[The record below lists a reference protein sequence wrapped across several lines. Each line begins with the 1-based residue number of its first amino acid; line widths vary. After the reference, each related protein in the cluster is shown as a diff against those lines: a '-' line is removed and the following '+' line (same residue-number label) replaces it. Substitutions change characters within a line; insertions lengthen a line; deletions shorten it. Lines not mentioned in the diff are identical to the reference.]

1 MKKIYS
7 LFCKTEEIICGIF
20 FVALV
25 SSILVSAI
33 LRSVSMSMSWNI
45 DVALLLLAWTSFLGA
60 DIAFRSGQLVGIDL
74 FTRKLP
80 KGAKIIIELIVL
92 FLIVVL
98 LIFFI
103 WFGMKLVITDWM
115 RQMGALPISFS
126 WIVLSLPLA
135 SFSML
140 ISAII
145 KIKERK
151 SAYAQLN
158 KGGGHGALIN

>member
-103 WFGMKLVITDWM
+103 WFGIKLVITDWM

-151 SAYAQLN
+151 SAYGQLN

>member
-7 LFCKTEEIICGIF
+7 LFCKTEEIVCGVF

-33 LRSVSMSMSWNI
+33 LRGVGMSMSWNI

-80 KGAKIIIELIVL
+80 ASTKIIIELIVL
-92 FLIVVL
+92 VLIVVL
-98 LIFFI
+98 LAFFI
-103 WFGMKLVITDWM
+103 YFGMKLVITDWM
-115 RQMGALPISFS
+115 RQLNALPISFS

-145 KIKERK
+145 KIKERR
-151 SAYAQLN
+151 SALKQMN
-158 KGGGHGALIN
+158 KGGGHGAFAN